1 MTRVAVPARIA
12 PTACGHR
19 RRPRDD
25 GRWRVHP
32 KGMVWIRADPGIV
45 RCGASRAIT
54 HNRRDRPMANRQ
66 LVLAVFPDELA
77 ADSAAVALKDSGIA
91 DGDSIGILALD
102 ANGKLKQDKVGARST
117 AKGAAIG
124 GVIAVFSTALL
135 GPAVLG
141 GVAVGALHHKNLGLS
156 DADKARLT
164 VDLNAG
170 KAAVGV
176 MSHFDTAPAVSDRLT
191 QLGGAPESHELTD
204 EAFEAAGATDI
215 AAV

>member
-1 MTRVAVPARIA
+1 
-12 PTACGHR
+12 
-19 RRPRDD
+19 
-25 GRWRVHP
+25 
-32 KGMVWIRADPGIV
+32 
-45 RCGASRAIT
+45 
-54 HNRRDRPMANRQ
+54 MANRQ

-77 ADSAAVALKDSGIA
+77 ADSAAVALKDSGMA
-91 DGDSIGILALD
+91 DGDAIGILALD
-102 ANGKLKQDKVGARST
+102 AGGKLKQDKVGAHST
-117 AKGAAIG
+117 GKGAAIG

-176 MSHFDTAPAVSDRLT
+176 MAHFDTAPAISDRLI
-191 QLGGAPESHELTD
+191 QLGGAPERHELTD
-204 EAFEAAGATDI
+204 DALEAAGATDT